1 MFYLEECV
9 TELLRDPQL
18 GQKKAAG
25 GSDGLDGKDGVKI
38 ISDIEGFLEKEKFS
52 YFHWRMRFKLQVA
65 FL

>member
-38 ISDIEGFLEKEKFS
+38 IRDIEGFLEKENKWFEE
-52 YFHWRMRFKLQVA
+52 A
-65 FL
+65 N